1 MGRAPVETTP
11 RTMTSSTSGPTAV
24 ASNLRS
30 GAASGINGHGLGG
43 GKGPAPGGR
52 GPYPHID
59 DLLHVTP
66 DGDISQSPNHLLTT
80 AENGVNFAKFQAD
93 IGRIDVALRE
103 YIKAYMLAVNVI
115 PNHKEYISLQADR
128 KNFGDRYNRLT
139 RTLAEYADAYE
150 GIKKTIKEDN
160 ARTGVQPT
168 SSRRITPN
176 GRPST
181 PRSQVGSDSRHQRN
195 RSSVIS
201 LDGFASPASSTSSP
215 GRARPAVQPKPVN
228 LHGNAINSQS
238 PHAEQSDV
246 LRQRFANLR
255 SPPSTPVQDPRIR
268 TRPPPVPIPPDKPVG
283 PRDMPQPGSVPAKPA
298 GPRDMPAAP
307 RRPTISLQGVVPV
320 LPKLPDAIYSPARG
334 NISTEA
340 ADLPSSTPRGM
351 YSRANS
357 SAGFYSSN
365 NGTNNSSTNLPR
377 SVPSQDYFGPS
388 GMTAPTSLPSKR
400 RVSLPEGDIISVEE
414 LVKYQRVGSK
424 DFHILLIDVR
434 PRANFEEGHILSSAT
449 ICIEPDIL
457 QRPRIEATD
466 VEDAMEIGPAQE
478 KWHFERRH
486 EFDMVVFYDQDSDNL
501 SSERSNAP
509 AKLFR
514 LLTDFDYPEGDPASK
529 HPKLLK
535 GGLEA
540 WQDAMGSSA
549 LQKSTKSS
557 HRRRKSAYDKLWVK
571 TPTKPIQSAE
581 EARRWEQKLTKL
593 RNDEAEGNDADN
605 YQPVRSVN
613 EFLIRY
619 PPIQESM
626 ASSPI
631 LDDGMPRR
639 LSPRSAVQRGPH
651 PAHFEPIL
659 PSEPTRPPPAVPR
672 RSYTGLR
679 EPDEDHNTATKV
691 TKRAGAAQRRAVG
704 LQNPG
709 SWCYANSTLQALFAS
724 GGFGEELLSG
734 EWSQLYKIPMKGDEK
749 IMPPQLLT
757 KIVAH
762 LFHWMGNG
770 KFPSMLA
777 KTLMEYLRHK
787 SSKNS
792 QGKRV
797 DDSEVFGTTR
807 QQDAMEFFVY
817 VFTELDDETN
827 RLRDRPSKVPQPE
840 PSQNKTQLDLAIQY
854 WDLHSRVNDSIID
867 KYWRALEALIVR
879 CDRCGHVVTQYENKD
894 MLILNLPKR
903 SQPVTMEELLHT
915 YFSNELLDSYKCD
928 NCAHV
933 GCCRRGPKMARL
945 PDLLCVCFAR
955 FEVNEYGRR
964 SKISTTVDFPIRE
977 LDMTPY
983 TIQGQQAYSSL
994 LANGN
999 GNGSSNIN
1007 TNGSNS
1013 SNGSSGSGNNNLAAT
1028 TSPSASIAAN
1038 DHHFTKPFKY
1048 EAYAVVQHG
1057 GELTG
1062 GHYISII
1069 RDEPH
1074 GPDGSSR
1081 WHVADD
1087 AKISEIT
1094 VGPARTDKG
1103 SQFLYRQSQH
1113 WTSMEAYMVFYQRKD
1128 VGLV

>member
-1 MGRAPVETTP
+1 
-11 RTMTSSTSGPTAV
+11 MTSSTSGPTTV

-30 GAASGINGHGLGG
+30 GAASGINGLVLGG

-66 DGDISQSPNHLLTT
+66 DGDTSQSPNHLLTT

-93 IGRIDVALRE
+93 IGRIDVALKE
-103 YIKAYMLAVNVI
+103 YIKAYMIAVNVI
-115 PNHKEYISLQADR
+115 PNHKDYVRLQADR

-150 GIKKTIKEDN
+150 NIKKTIKEDN
-160 ARTGVQPT
+160 ARTGVHPT
-168 SSRRITPN
+168 SRRTAPN

-181 PRSQVGSDSRHQRN
+181 PRSHVSSGSRHQRN
-195 RSSVIS
+195 TSSIS
-201 LDGFASPASSTSSP
+201 LDGYASPASNTSSP
-215 GRARPAVQPKPVN
+215 GRARPAVQPKPSN
-228 LHGNAINSQS
+228 LHGNAIKPQS
-238 PHAEQSDV
+238 PVTEQAEI
-246 LRQRFANLR
+246 LKQRFANLR

-268 TRPPPVPIPPDKPVG
+268 TRPPPVPIPPDKPSG
-283 PRDMPQPGSVPAKPA
+283 PRDMPQPGAVPGKPA

-307 RRPTISLQGVVPV
+307 RRPTISLQGVVPA

-357 SAGFYSSN
+357 SGGFYSSN
-365 NGTNNSSTNLPR
+365 NGANNSSTNLPR

-388 GMTAPTSLPSKR
+388 GITAPTSVPSKR

-414 LVKYQRVGSK
+414 LVKYQRIGSK
-424 DFHILLIDVR
+424 DFLILLIDVR
-434 PRANFEEGHILSSAT
+434 PRAEFEEGHILSSAT
-449 ICIEPDIL
+449 ICVEPDIL
-457 QRPRIEATD
+457 QRPRIEAAD

-486 EFDMVVFYDQDSDNL
+486 DFDMVVFYDQDSDNL

-540 WQDAMGSSA
+540 WQDAMGGSA
-549 LQKSTKSS
+549 LQRSTKPS
-557 HRRRKSAYDKLWVK
+557 HKRRKSAYDKLWVK

-593 RNDEAEGNDADN
+593 KSDEAEGSEADN
-605 YQPVRSVN
+605 FQPVRSVN

-631 LDDGMPRR
+631 LEDGMADR
-639 LSPRSAVQRGPH
+639 LSPRSVAQRGSH

-691 TKRAGAAQRRAVG
+691 TKRSDAARRRAVG

-734 EWSQLYKIPMKGDEK
+734 EWSQLYKIPIKGDEK

-757 KIVAH
+757 KIVAN

-770 KFPSMLA
+770 KFPSMLT
-777 KTLMEYLRHK
+777 KTLMV
-787 SSKNS
+787 SGPTS
-792 QGKRV
+792 
-797 DDSEVFGTTR
+797 
-807 QQDAMEFFVY
+807 
-817 VFTELDDETN
+817 
-827 RLRDRPSKVPQPE
+827 
-840 PSQNKTQLDLAIQY
+840 
-854 WDLHSRVNDSIID
+854 
-867 KYWRALEALIVR
+867 
-879 CDRCGHVVTQYENKD
+879 
-894 MLILNLPKR
+894 
-903 SQPVTMEELLHT
+903 
-915 YFSNELLDSYKCD
+915 
-928 NCAHV
+928 AH
-933 GCCRRGPKMARL
+933 P
-945 PDLLCVCFAR
+945 
-955 FEVNEYGRR
+955 
-964 SKISTTVDFPIRE
+964 
-977 LDMTPY
+977 
-983 TIQGQQAYSSL
+983 
-994 LANGN
+994 
-999 GNGSSNIN
+999 
-1007 TNGSNS
+1007 
-1013 SNGSSGSGNNNLAAT
+1013 
-1028 TSPSASIAAN
+1028 
-1038 DHHFTKPFKY
+1038 
-1048 EAYAVVQHG
+1048 
-1057 GELTG
+1057 
-1062 GHYISII
+1062 
-1069 RDEPH
+1069 
-1074 GPDGSSR
+1074 
-1081 WHVADD
+1081 
-1087 AKISEIT
+1087 
-1094 VGPARTDKG
+1094 
-1103 SQFLYRQSQH
+1103 
-1113 WTSMEAYMVFYQRKD
+1113 
-1128 VGLV
+1128 

>member
-1 MGRAPVETTP
+1 
-11 RTMTSSTSGPTAV
+11 MTSSTSGPTAV

-30 GAASGINGHGLGG
+30 GAASGINGHALGG

-52 GPYPHID
+52 PGPYPHID
-59 DLLHVTP
+59 DLLHVNP
-66 DGDISQSPNHLLTT
+66 DGDASQSLNHLLTT
-80 AENGVNFAKFQAD
+80 AENGVNFAKFQVD
-93 IGRIDVALRE
+93 IGRIDVALKE
-103 YIKAYMLAVNVI
+103 YIKAYMIAINVI
-115 PNHKEYISLQADR
+115 PNHKDYVSLQADR
-128 KNFGDRYNRLT
+128 KNFVDRYNRLT
-139 RTLAEYADAYE
+139 RTLLEYADVFE
-150 GIKKTIKEDN
+150 NIKRTIKEDN
-160 ARTGVQPT
+160 ARTGVHPT
-168 SSRRITPN
+168 SRRPASN

-181 PRSQVGSDSRHQRN
+181 PKSPANFGPRHQRN
-195 RSSVIS
+195 TSSVS
-201 LDGFASPASSTSSP
+201 YDGFASPASNTASP
-215 GRARPAVQPKPVN
+215 GRARPAIQPKPAN
-228 LHGNAINSQS
+228 LHGNAIKSQA
-238 PHAEQSDV
+238 PLTDQAED
-246 LRQRFANLR
+246 LKQRFANLR

-268 TRPPPVPIPPDKPVG
+268 TRPPPVPIPPDKPAG
-283 PRDMPQPGSVPAKPA
+283 PREMPQPASGPGRPA
-298 GPRDMPAAP
+298 GPRDMP
-307 RRPTISLQGVVPV
+307 RRPTISLQGVAPV

-334 NISTEA
+334 NISTEVA
-340 ADLPSSTPRGM
+340 ELPSSTPRGM

-357 SAGFYSSN
+357 SVGFYNSN

-388 GMTAPTSLPSKR
+388 GSTAPTSAPSKR

-414 LVKYQRVGSK
+414 LVKYQKIGSK

-434 PRANFEEGHILSSAT
+434 PRAEFEEGHILSSAT

-457 QRPRIEATD
+457 QRPRIEAAD
-466 VEDAMEIGPAQE
+466 VEDAMELGPAQE

-486 EFDMVVFYDQDSDNL
+486 EFDMVVFYDQDSYDL

-514 LLTDFDYPEGDPASK
+514 LLTDFDYPEGDPGSK

-540 WQDAMGSSA
+540 WQDAMGGSA
-549 LQKSTKSS
+549 LQKSTKPS
-557 HRRRKSAYDKLWVK
+557 HKRRKSAYDKLWVRS
-571 TPTKPIQSAE
+571 PTKPIQSAE
-581 EARRWEQKLTKL
+581 EARRWEQKLTQL
-593 RNDEAEGNDADN
+593 RNDEIEGSDAENF
-605 YQPVRSVN
+605 QPVRSVN

-626 ASSPI
+626 ASPAMEDGFSGRLPI
-631 LDDGMPRR
+631 RTAP
-639 LSPRSAVQRGPH
+639 QRAPH

-659 PSEPTRPPPAVPR
+659 PAEPMRPPPAVPR

-679 EPDEDHNTATKV
+679 EPEDDHSTTKKV
-691 TKRAGAAQRRAVG
+691 KRRADAARRRAVG

-724 GGFGEELLSG
+724 GGFGEELMSG
-734 EWSQLYKIPMKGDEK
+734 EWSQLYKSPMKGDEK

-770 KFPSMLA
+770 RFPSMEA
-777 KTLMEYLRHK
+777 KTLM
-787 SSKNS
+787 
-792 QGKRV
+792 GKRV
-797 DDSEVFGTTR
+797 DDSEIFGTTR

-840 PSQNKTQLDLAIQY
+840 PSKGKTQLDLAIQY
-854 WDLHSRVNDSIID
+854 WDLHSRVNDSLID
-867 KYWRALEALIVR
+867 KYWRTLEALIVR

-903 SQPVTMEELLHT
+903 SHPVTMEDLLQT

-933 GCCRRGPKMARL
+933 GCCRRGPRLARL

-994 LANGN
+994 LSN
-999 GNGSSNIN
+999 GNGS
-1007 TNGSNS
+1007 G
-1013 SNGSSGSGNNNLAAT
+1013 NLAV
-1028 TSPSASIAAN
+1028 TSPSAAIRAD

-1074 GPDGSSR
+1074 GPDGTSR

-1087 AKISEIT
+1087 SKISEIT
-1094 VGPARTDKG
+1094 
-1103 SQFLYRQSQH
+1103 H
-1113 WTSMEAYMVFYQRKD
+1113 WSSMEAYMVFYQRKD